1 MTMYFR
7 NPLMQRISADSED
20 LTWKAVQRLKDKSA
34 VDKLEREYHFALP
47 ESLRACILKYNG
59 GICKPNKID
68 APSGNVYLFGGL
80 LSFNEND
87 ADNVYTAI
95 QSILDVSGSRLN
107 YFPFGLDPFGNFF
120 CIQDDG
126 VIFFDHETNDIEV
139 LTKSFDDFLASLH
152 A

>member
-1 MTMYFR
+1 
-7 NPLMQRISADSED
+7 MQRISADSED

-126 VIFFDHETNDIEV
+126 VIFFDHETNGIEV